1 MASRYENKMA
11 KALDKFR
18 KDAKRTETYG
28 DFDIVK
34 LQFIIGWEGYD
45 AEDVNVEA
53 LAIKKGMDTLLEERD
68 GFLIFEDAVIEKSHV
83 QKDLDLEN
91 SPIILVDGNVVDG
104 HHRLYKAF
112 KSGLKTLKAHILTAD
127 EVRAC

>member
-18 KDAKRTETYG
+18 KNSDGKETYG

-34 LQFIIGWEGYD
+34 LKFIIDWEGYD
-45 AEDVNVEA
+45 AEDVNVEE
-53 LAIKKGMDTLLEERD
+53 LAAEKGMGTLIEERD
-68 GFLIFEDAVIEKSHV
+68 GFLIFKDAVIRKSHV
-83 QKDLDLEN
+83 QKDLDLDN
-91 SPIILVDGNVVDG
+91 PIILVDGKVVDG
-104 HHRLYKAF
+104 HHRLYKAYTL
-112 KSGLKTLKAHILTAD
+112 GIATLKAHMLTSY